1 MNKLCLVCT
10 ATTDGRLRNGVVACQ
25 ACKSFF
31 LRYFPNRDGLKC
43 EMGRNDCPV
52 ATNPQYV
59 ADRRRFRF
67 ICPKCRFQRCQEVG
81 MKPPKT
87 GTRQK
92 MLECQSGRVSLLPQI
107 TVEAKTKETLNT
119 LMKMFM
125 DISRTT
131 ASTSPGLVQEWNSQ
145 ESYGQVVQSFLN
157 NSDHVSRLFIGFL
170 KVSPFYKKLTMADRC
185 STFFQC
191 GTRLNRIFHT
201 APAAINRT
209 NFHRLQT
216 LCPDFKVYFDH
227 LN

>member
-31 LRYFPNRDGLKC
+31 LRYFPNREGLKC

-52 ATNPQYV
+52 ATNPQYI

-92 MLECQSGRVSLLPQI
+92 MLNNDLP
-107 TVEAKTKETLNT
+107 
-119 LMKMFM
+119 
-125 DISRTT
+125 
-131 ASTSPGLVQEWNSQ
+131 
-145 ESYGQVVQSFLN
+145 
-157 NSDHVSRLFIGFL
+157 
-170 KVSPFYKKLTMADRC
+170 
-185 STFFQC
+185 
-191 GTRLNRIFHT
+191 
-201 APAAINRT
+201 
-209 NFHRLQT
+209 
-216 LCPDFKVYFDH
+216 
-227 LN
+227 